1 MAKDILFFIC
11 TMGGGGSERV
21 VPLLSKSL
29 AEKGNNVYIITMYNK
44 GPAYSSHEN
53 IHLLSVSEL
62 PVCSFFHR
70 ALTSAYQRF
79 YLCQR
84 QKFILPVLRKLRL
97 EPIEIEKT
105 LLFFYISFALPCREF
120 LKSHSEATAFA
131 FLAPAAI
138 SLASKRS
145 ILIV

>member
-1 MAKDILFFIC
+1 MAKDILFFIS
-11 TMGGGGSERV
+11 TMGGGSERV
-21 VPLLSKSL
+21 VSLLSKSL

>member
-1 MAKDILFFIC
+1 MAKDILFFIS
-11 TMGGGGSERV
+11 TMGGGGSECV

-44 GPAYSSHEN
+44 GPTYSSHEN

-105 LLFFYISFALPCREF
+105 LLLFYISFALPCREF